1 MTSYDVIMAVFGKCL
16 DDYAKINQKQPILL
30 LFRLPAF
37 LFQILREILYK
48 SEYMPIST
56 SKMPPDYGFL
66 TKLIRQYFRPWKKS
80 IQELSTRYMY
90 TMYPDVLP
98 TPPLHWVKI

>member
-1 MTSYDVIMAVFGKCL
+1 
-16 DDYAKINQKQPILL
+16 
-30 LFRLPAF
+30 
-37 LFQILREILYK
+37 
-48 SEYMPIST
+48 MPIST